1 MKKGTKITQVL
12 QVYQQTA
19 DLLNVKDPETQ
30 NPWNARDVAD
40 FCWNTEADILEISP
54 REIASQMLEIYVAKE
69 A

>member
-40 FCWNTEADILEISP
+40 FCFNTEADLLEVSP
-54 REIASQMLEIYVAKE
+54 REIAQEMLDFYVAKE